1 MENELSGMYFSRPC
15 VKCDLYDRSQDVD
28 VPIICNA
35 MIDYSAVNE
44 YVRAHYK
51 QSLYF
56 DHDRIEQPIYDGRAR
71 QSLYDDEREMLS
83 DNGLAIINMPLEHQ
97 IEWEKIE
104 AIERY
109 YIPQLEKIIHDTFH
123 NVTGYCFWNP
133 MMRGESYSIS
143 RSEKSE
149 TSTANVASMVHIDT
163 DVGAFNLKQFL
174 DVVENNALNQS
185 ATLVS
190 TDSAKSIFRQ
200 MADDTIGTSKR
211 FAILNF
217 WRNIG
222 PEPVISAPLAIYSTR
237 YDKSHLAFPDV
248 GPSDESKWYIFPNA
262 TPDEVIVFYQYDRNI
277 MQTSDLF
284 HCAISTNKVRTC
296 DGRKSFDIR
305 ALIIFEEDVPDEL
318 DRYKKSR
325 TRPVLSFEESGCF
338 CDEQA
343 KKRKMENS

>member
-97 IEWEKIE
+97 IEWGKIE

-174 DVVENNALNQS
+174 DIVENNA
-185 ATLVS
+185 
-190 TDSAKSIFRQ
+190 F
-200 MADDTIGTSKR
+200 
-211 FAILNF
+211 
-217 WRNIG
+217 G

-237 YDKSHLAFPDV
+237 CDKSHLAFPDV